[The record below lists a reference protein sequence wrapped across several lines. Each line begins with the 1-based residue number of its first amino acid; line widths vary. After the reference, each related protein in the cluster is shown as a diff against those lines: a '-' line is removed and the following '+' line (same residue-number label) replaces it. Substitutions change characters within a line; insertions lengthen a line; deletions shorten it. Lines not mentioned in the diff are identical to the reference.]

1 MKLIKQSKLL
11 TFQVILS
18 LIILNTQISFA
29 QNKKINLKD
38 WEGSYVGIGVAN
50 SSSKT
55 EIRAFGTDMFG
66 NGDHY
71 ALNNGTKDKNQD
83 EIIFKIGHLEQLNN
97 NILLGI
103 ELNKYSDINTR
114 TLNTNTASNYFNTG
128 GSTDRNTLKL
138 KDIISLSGEYLNGNL
153 DLTNTNTSNITSLQT
168 IANNAMLRAINCN
181 NWTPTTVYNIVWSN
195 LTAQEQLEWKG
206 LDPTTIDPIQSATGN
221 YWNFTKNLV
230 NTNKI
235 GWYIPVD
242 LSALTFQDLESFWAV
257 IRFNT
262 LTNISVEGSIYFSIY
277 TNPATP
283 PNYYRTRINYSN
295 PATPMNQTG
304 YFYKIH
310 CLDTITTTTVAN
322 FGRCQEIGQTKFK
335 LNPMNIRSDLWNI
348 PFNKVL
354 APAGD
359 TSAGY
364 TSAPIQSISLHTSS
378 SINNF
383 NFDVVSIGYLD
394 KQYNL
399 FYS

>member
-138 KDIISLSGEYLNGNL
+138 KDIISLELKLATVLENQDIFLNNL
-153 DLTNTNTSNITSLQT
+153 MIYGKFGVATLRSNQRNSEDDYDHVSKSTARHYGSVVGIGIEKKLSIFDDPKLDNNTSISFEYNMMNFNKKTSGSDSIDIDKGYT
-168 IANNAMLRAINCN
+168 VKPEINNLML
-181 NWTPTTVYNIVWSN
+181 TVNYRLSDNT
-195 LTAQEQLEWKG
+195 LG
-206 LDPTTIDPIQSATGN
+206 L
-221 YWNFTKNLV
+221 KNLI
-230 NTNKI
+230 K
-235 GWYIPVD
+235 
-242 LSALTFQDLESFWAV
+242 
-257 IRFNT
+257 
-262 LTNISVEGSIYFSIY
+262 
-277 TNPATP
+277 
-283 PNYYRTRINYSN
+283 
-295 PATPMNQTG
+295 
-304 YFYKIH
+304 
-310 CLDTITTTTVAN
+310 
-322 FGRCQEIGQTKFK
+322 
-335 LNPMNIRSDLWNI
+335 
-348 PFNKVL
+348 
-354 APAGD
+354 
-359 TSAGY
+359 
-364 TSAPIQSISLHTSS
+364 
-378 SINNF
+378 
-383 NFDVVSIGYLD
+383 
-394 KQYNL
+394 
-399 FYS
+399 

>member
-138 KDIISLSGEYLNGNL
+138 KDIISLELKLATVLENQDIFLNNL
-153 DLTNTNTSNITSLQT
+153 MIYGKFGAATLRSNQRNTEDLHADHISQSAARHYGSVMGIGIEKKLSIFDDPKLDNNTSVSFEYNMMNFNKKTSGSDSLDIDKGYT
-168 IANNAMLRAINCN
+168 VKPEINNLML
-181 NWTPTTVYNIVWSN
+181 TVNYRFSDNT
-195 LTAQEQLEWKG
+195 LG
-206 LDPTTIDPIQSATGN
+206 L
-221 YWNFTKNLV
+221 KNLI
-230 NTNKI
+230 K
-235 GWYIPVD
+235 
-242 LSALTFQDLESFWAV
+242 
-257 IRFNT
+257 
-262 LTNISVEGSIYFSIY
+262 
-277 TNPATP
+277 
-283 PNYYRTRINYSN
+283 
-295 PATPMNQTG
+295 
-304 YFYKIH
+304 
-310 CLDTITTTTVAN
+310 
-322 FGRCQEIGQTKFK
+322 
-335 LNPMNIRSDLWNI
+335 
-348 PFNKVL
+348 
-354 APAGD
+354 
-359 TSAGY
+359 
-364 TSAPIQSISLHTSS
+364 
-378 SINNF
+378 
-383 NFDVVSIGYLD
+383 
-394 KQYNL
+394 
-399 FYS
+399 